1 MTSTGKTG
9 TDMGEE
15 CIGLRKDLLGM
26 EEDSLQTDCESI
38 WVKIFFAG
46 KQPLYVGSI
55 YRPTDRDTKPLEE
68 LDKALKKLTTKN
80 RLPNIILAG
89 DFNTPDIDWKT
100 NSIKRKPQYGME
112 LNQLLLDTAN
122 DNMLTQVQHKPT
134 REGNVLDLCFT
145 TLPDQIKQVDTAPGI
160 SDHDVVNVEMDTA
173 VKYSR
178 KQPRTV
184 YHYNKGDM
192 NGVRKELED
201 FKESF
206 LESEPMT
213 RGVED
218 NWSQLK
224 NAVFNAM
231 DKFIPKKKL
240 SSWQHVPWINS
251 TIKRMIR
258 KKKRAWNKAKKS
270 ELEKDWDKF
279 REIRKAIKA
288 KMRKSHEE
296 YVKGILENSLK
307 EKPKKFWSYISSL
320 KKDANGIPTLKTDHG
335 PATDSKM
342 KATALNQ
349 QYQSVFTKEDT
360 NHVPTK
366 GTSQHPSMPCIEFN
380 TDGIKKLLENLNPG
394 KAPGPDQVPI
404 RILREAAQ
412 QIAPVLQ
419 VIFTQ
424 SYVTGTLPQDWLT
437 ANTVAIYKKGNR
449 SLPVNYRPVSLT
461 CVTTKLMEHII
472 FHSIMDHLELH
483 TLLQHYQHG
492 FRKQHSTE
500 SQLAITVEEIA
511 RALDH
516 HHQID
521 MLILDFSKAFDTVPH
536 QRLLGKIDHYGIRD
550 NTKNWIKTWQT
561 ARTQRVVVD
570 GAASETIDVESGV
583 PQGTV
588 LGPLMFLL
596 YINDIGED
604 KDEDAQDLQKDL
616 QKLHKWA
623 GKWQMLFN
631 AKKCYSMR
639 IHRKQK
645 PIILNYTMGDEVLAA
660 VSSQSYLGMEIHEK
674 LSWKHHIK
682 AVAAKANRTLGF
694 IRRNLSLCSSAIK
707 KQAYTTLV
715 RSQLEYGAAIWDP
728 YRQNLID
735 SLEKVQRRGIRFITG
750 NHSREDSVTAMRL
763 NIGLPTLQERRLESR
778 LAMMY
783 KILHHQIAIPL
794 PDYISQK
801 DRATRSQHHLRF
813 TRLGTSSD
821 SYKYSFFPRTMKD
834 WDELPTN
841 IIELPTLKQFKEAI
855 SCE

>member
-1 MTSTGKTG
+1 MQRWGFGDEQTACECGQEQTMEHLEDMNYGASAYVEHWTGFVRPVSVGLCRFFPKERIPIDSCVYIIQHPNEEKRLLRTVPILTSCLPPGKCQVIKGKRFSEKSYPELAKVCSSPNTIVLFPGPDAIDINELPIPPPSTNGHSQGYNILVMDG
-9 TDMGEE
+9 TWH
-15 CIGLRKDLLGM
+15 
-26 EEDSLQTDCESI
+26 QATSI
-38 WVKIFFAG
+38 FKANAMFQIPQQVQFTNSGSSEYTIRT
-46 KQPLYVGSI
+46 QPLDSTVCTVESAAI
-55 YRPTDRDTKPLEE
+55 ALSVLERNPE
-68 LDKALKKLTTKN
+68 
-80 RLPNIILAG
+80 I
-89 DFNTPDIDWKT
+89 
-100 NSIKRKPQYGME
+100 
-112 LNQLLLDTAN
+112 
-122 DNMLTQVQHKPT
+122 
-134 REGNVLDLCFT
+134 RE
-145 TLPDQIKQVDTAPGI
+145 
-160 SDHDVVNVEMDTA
+160 
-173 VKYSR
+173 
-178 KQPRTV
+178 
-184 YHYNKGDM
+184 
-192 NGVRKELED
+192 
-201 FKESF
+201 
-206 LESEPMT
+206 
-213 RGVED
+213 
-218 NWSQLK
+218 
-224 NAVFNAM
+224 
-231 DKFIPKKKL
+231 
-240 SSWQHVPWINS
+240 HVPWINS

-424 SYVTGTLPQDWLT
+424 SYVTGTLPHDWLT
-437 ANTVAIYKKGNR
+437 ANIVAIYKKGNR

-550 NTKNWIKTWQT
+550 NTKNWIKTWLT

-604 KDEDAQDLQKDL
+604 ISSTIKLFADDCLLFRKIDKDEDAQDLQKDL

-623 GKWQMLFN
+623 EKWQMLFN

-783 KILHHQIAIPL
+783 KLLHHQIAIPL

-801 DRATRSQHHLRF
+801 DRATIRCQHHLRF